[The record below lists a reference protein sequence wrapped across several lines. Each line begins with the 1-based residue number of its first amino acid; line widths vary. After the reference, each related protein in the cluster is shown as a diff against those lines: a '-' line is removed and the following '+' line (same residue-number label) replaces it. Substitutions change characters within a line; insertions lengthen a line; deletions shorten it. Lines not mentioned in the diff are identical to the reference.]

1 MTHPNGR
8 QIANP
13 SQRQI
18 ANREALLNA
27 AEALFAS
34 YGYHAVPVRDIT
46 GLAKVRVAEVND
58 LFGGKEA
65 LFYEVIK
72 RRAPIINAMRQEKL
86 GAIRLDIST
95 DERLSVWIKA
105 FSDPLNEK
113 SQEGTGWRNYLR
125 LVAQLTSSRAP
136 ILVSVVEFYNPIAMQ
151 FVSELLKLYPAL
163 PQATALRVHQFM
175 VATCFSVFADNYR
188 VNTLSQG
195 QVTSSDFSASYNQA
209 LIFINAGARAIIAES
224 QSL

>member
-1 MTHPNGR
+1 M
-8 QIANP
+8 IKP

-18 ANREALLNA
+18 ANRESLLNA

-72 RRAPIINAMRQEKL
+72 RRAPVINTMRQDML
-86 GAIRLDIST
+86 SAIDENATT
-95 DERLSVWIKA
+95 DERLTAWIQA
-105 FSDPLNEK
+105 FLDPLHEK
-113 SQEGTGWRNYLR
+113 SKEGNGWRNYLR
-125 LVAQLTSSRAP
+125 LVAQMISSRSP
-136 ILVSVVEFYNPIAMQ
+136 ILVSIAEFYNPIATQ
-151 FVSELLKLYPAL
+151 FVAELLKLYPAL
-163 PQATALRVHQFM
+163 PQGTALRVHQFM
-175 VATCFSVFADNYR
+175 MATCFSVFADNYR

-195 QVTSSDFSASYNQA
+195 QVSSSDFSVSYNQA
-209 LIFINAGARAIIAES
+209 LTFINAGIRAIITEG
-224 QSL
+224 

>member
-95 DERLSVWIKA
+95 DEQLSAWIKA

-209 LIFINAGARAIIAES
+209 LIFINAGAKAIIAGV
-224 QSL
+224 

>member
-1 MTHPNGR
+1 M
-8 QIANP
+8 IKP

-18 ANREALLNA
+18 ANRESLLNA

-72 RRAPIINAMRQEKL
+72 RRAPVINTMRQDML
-86 GAIRLDIST
+86 SAIDADATI
-95 DERLSVWIKA
+95 DERLTAWIQA
-105 FSDPLNEK
+105 FLDPLHEK
-113 SQEGTGWRNYLR
+113 SKEGNGWRNYLR
-125 LVAQLTSSRAP
+125 LVAQMISSRSP
-136 ILVSVVEFYNPIAMQ
+136 ILVSIAEFYNPIATQ
-151 FVSELLKLYPAL
+151 FVAELLKLYPNL
-163 PQATALRVHQFM
+163 PQGTALRVHQFM
-175 VATCFSVFADNYR
+175 MATCFSVFADNYR

-195 QVTSSDFSASYNQA
+195 QVSSSDFSVSYNQA
-209 LIFINAGARAIIAES
+209 LTFINAGIRAIITEG
-224 QSL
+224 

>member
-1 MTHPNGR
+1 MTHPNER

-18 ANREALLNA
+18 ANSEALLNA

-72 RRAPIINAMRQEKL
+72 RRAPIINSMRQNNL
-86 GAIRLDIST
+86 NAIRPNTST
-95 DERLSVWIKA
+95 DERLSAWIQA
-105 FSDPLNEK
+105 FLDPLHEK
-113 SQEGTGWRNYLR
+113 GRGGE
-125 LVAQLTSSRAP
+125 
-136 ILVSVVEFYNPIAMQ
+136 I
-151 FVSELLKLYPAL
+151 
-163 PQATALRVHQFM
+163 
-175 VATCFSVFADNYR
+175 TCA
-188 VNTLSQG
+188 
-195 QVTSSDFSASYNQA
+195 
-209 LIFINAGARAIIAES
+209 
-224 QSL
+224 

>member
-1 MTHPNGR
+1 MTQPTRR
-8 QIANP
+8 QIPHP

-72 RRAPIINAMRQEKL
+72 RRAPIINIMRQDNL
-86 GAIRLDIST
+86 NAIRPNAST
-95 DERLSVWIKA
+95 DERLSAWIQA
-105 FSDPLNEK
+105 FLDPLHEK
-113 SQEGTGWRNYLR
+113 SQEGDGWRNYLR
-125 LVAQLTSSRAP
+125 LVAQLISSRSP
-136 ILVSVVEFYNPIAMQ
+136 ILVSIAEFYNPIAIQ
-151 FVSELLKLYPAL
+151 FVGELLKLYPTL

-195 QVTSSDFSASYNQA
+195 QVTSSDFSLPYNQA
-209 LIFINAGARAIIAES
+209 LKFINAGARAIIAEV
-224 QSL
+224 

>member
-95 DERLSVWIKA
+95 DEQLSAWIKA

-209 LIFINAGARAIIAES
+209 LIFINAGARAIIAGV
-224 QSL
+224 

>member
-86 GAIRLDIST
+86 NAIRPNTSA
-95 DERLSVWIKA
+95 DERLSAWIQA
-105 FSDPLNEK
+105 FLDPLHEK
-113 SQEGTGWRNYLR
+113 SQEGDGWRNYLR
-125 LVAQLTSSRAP
+125 LVAQLISSRSP
-136 ILVSVVEFYNPIAMQ
+136 ILVSIAEFYNPIAIQ
-151 FVSELLKLYPAL
+151 FVGELLKLYPAL

-209 LIFINAGARAIIAES
+209 LIFINAGARAIIAGV
-224 QSL
+224 

>member
-86 GAIRLDIST
+86 GAIRLDTST
-95 DERLSVWIKA
+95 DEQLSAWIKA

-209 LIFINAGARAIIAES
+209 LIFINA
-224 QSL
+224 

>member
-1 MTHPNGR
+1 MTHPNER

-72 RRAPIINAMRQEKL
+72 RRAPVINAMRQEKL
-86 GAIRLDIST
+86 SAITADISV
-95 DERLSVWIKA
+95 DQRLSAWIQA
-105 FSDPLNEK
+105 FLDPLQEK
-113 SQEGTGWRNYLR
+113 SQEGDGWRNYLR
-125 LVAQLTSSRAP
+125 LVAQLTSSRSP
-136 ILVSVVEFYNPIAMQ
+136 VLVSIAEFYNPIAIQ
-151 FVSELLKLYPAL
+151 FVQELLQLYPEL

-195 QVTSSDFSASYNQA
+195 QVTSSDFSLPYNQA
-209 LIFINAGARAIIAES
+209 LKFINAGARAIIAEV
-224 QSL
+224 

>member
-1 MTHPNGR
+1 MTHPNER

-86 GAIRLDIST
+86 GAIRLNTST
-95 DERLSVWIKA
+95 DERLSAWIQA
-105 FSDPLNEK
+105 FLDPLHEK

-209 LIFINAGARAIIAES
+209 LIFINAGAKAIIAGV
-224 QSL
+224 